1 MTDMEAIEW
10 LDNFLDAYYD
20 ELYLTEPLTPDIA
33 NVCRTALQEKI
44 AENERLNAE
53 LERLKNCR
61 HECKIVCLLDKYNKK
76 CAELERVTRERDA
89 AVGDLRGACGC
100 CKHEPTCDI
109 GFGLCEICD
118 HPDECTSPC
127 KDCVDNCNWEWIGPQ
142 EVGKDGEDNG

>member
-1 MTDMEAIEW
+1 MYEDLVNDLMELSKMRSKSLRCRDACRRAADAIQ
-10 LDNFLDAYYD
+10 
-20 ELYLTEPLTPDIA
+20 YLL
-33 NVCRTALQEKI
+33 
-44 AENERLNAE
+44 AEN
-53 LERLKNCR
+53 ERLKNCR
-61 HECKIVCLLDKYNKK
+61 HECNIVCLLDKYNDK

-142 EVGKDGEDNG
+142 EVGKDGEGNG